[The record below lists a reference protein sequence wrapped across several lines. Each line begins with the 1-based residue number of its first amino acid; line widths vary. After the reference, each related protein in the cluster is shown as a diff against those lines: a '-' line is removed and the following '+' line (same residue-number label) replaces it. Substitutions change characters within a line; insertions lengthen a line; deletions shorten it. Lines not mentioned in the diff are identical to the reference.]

1 MKKEFRE
8 VKSSE
13 TYKGFYLK
21 KGFYIN
27 EKLDRIITGFDLFNE
42 RDLTG
47 FFINCEGEW
56 ERHSFDVYDDETEE
70 IFNKWI
76 TEGEIEEWNDAL
88 SSKPQGKLHIE
99 SNRITFTN
107 VVPGEKCNNGG
118 EYGFYT
124 ELIPTKVDGLYEE
137 FTCTTCDFDDCGTGR
152 KGYKWLT
159 EDDYVSLKEKSDKIK
174 EAGSLY

>member
-8 VKSSE
+8 VKTSE
-13 TYKGFYLK
+13 IYKGFHLK
-21 KGFYIN
+21 EGFYIN
-27 EKLDRIITGFDLFNE
+27 ESLNRVITGFDLFNE

-47 FFINCEGEW
+47 FFINYEGEW

-88 SSKPQGKLHIE
+88 SSKPQVELHIE
-99 SNRITFTN
+99 SNRITFTD

-124 ELIPTKVDGLYEE
+124 ELIPTKVDGLYEK
-137 FTCTTCDFDDCGTGR
+137 FTYTTCDFDACGTGR

-159 EDDYVSLKEKSDKIK
+159 ESEYCSLKEESERIQ